1 MGLKNRVLILASKY
15 RDLLPYIVAQAKL
28 ESANFTSK
36 VYRVDNNMF
45 GMKVGSSGKPG
56 LLSPEGDYYRHY
68 ENDTESLVALLEWL
82 DKKSF
87 PVSVVSPDEYAIEL
101 RKRNYF
107 TAPLE
112 VYQKNLK
119 YWLNL

>member
-1 MGLKNRVLILASKY
+1 MGLKNKILVLTSKY
-15 RDLLPYIVAQAKL
+15 RNLLPYIVAQAKL

-36 VYRVDNNMF
+36 VYQTDNNMF

-56 LLSPEGDYYRHY
+56 LLSPEGDHYRHY
-68 ENDTESLVALLEWL
+68 DNDTESLVALLEWL
-82 DKKSF
+82 DKRDF
-87 PVSVVSPDEYAIEL
+87 PVSVASADQYAIEL
-101 RKRNYF
+101 RKRSYF

-119 YWLNL
+119 YWVK